1 MMIRN
6 ASDIRRTADELR
18 SPFFSPSAMRFFNSR
33 LLNTFRPL
41 NDDGTRGLFITSDRF
56 DSDTLREYSV
66 RLYQFDMSST
76 YPFQVDT
83 LECFTTREQAD
94 KFVCNYSETA

>member
-1 MMIRN
+1 MIRN

-18 SPFFSPSAMRFFNSR
+18 SPFFSPSTMRYFNSR

-56 DSDTLREYSV
+56 DRDTPREYRV
-66 RLYQFDMSST
+66 RLYHFDTS
-76 YPFQVDT
+76 FEVDT
-83 LECFTTREQAD
+83 LECFATRPQAET
-94 KFVCNYSETA
+94 FVRNYSEAA

>member
-18 SPFFSPSAMRFFNSR
+18 SPFFSPSTMRYFNSR

-41 NDDGTRGLFITSDRF
+41 NDDGTRGLFVTSDRF
-56 DSDTLREYSV
+56 DSDTPREYRV
-66 RLYQFDMSST
+66 RLYNVTHRFE
-76 YPFQVDT
+76 VDT
-83 LECFTTREQAD
+83 LECFTTREQAER
-94 KFVCNYSETA
+94 FVRNYSEAA